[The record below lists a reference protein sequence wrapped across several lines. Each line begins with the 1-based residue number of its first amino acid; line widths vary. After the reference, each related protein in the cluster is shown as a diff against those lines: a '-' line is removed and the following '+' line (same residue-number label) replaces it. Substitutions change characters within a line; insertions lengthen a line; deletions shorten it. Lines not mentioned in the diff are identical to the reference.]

1 MHPSSYRAFQRDQE
15 HDLKHPGLMDLISTK
30 QIKQTTLSFI
40 DRYLLIIR
48 GLFPKKMTMIFVT
61 NFFFHNQ
68 FVRTSN
74 IISFLKSTLSPQA
87 HEDLVPS
94 VSTVCAITA
103 MI

>member
-1 MHPSSYRAFQRDQE
+1 
-15 HDLKHPGLMDLISTK
+15 
-30 QIKQTTLSFI
+30 
-40 DRYLLIIR
+40 
-48 GLFPKKMTMIFVT
+48 MIFVI

-87 HEDLVPS
+87 HELVPS